1 MKGFFKAVFL
11 SGALIGAPLF
21 ADTTPEEKQGHE
33 LCVFAEDVF
42 KALSSMTGKGQ
53 VASYE
58 NSEDPV
64 IQNLAEKFS
73 ASFKEDAS
81 PEELQTAVS
90 ELGRLLKCSADE
102 DYRLPYTLHRK
113 ELQEK
118 TALMEK
124 ALKSS
129 LPKDPN
135 YHKLM
140 IESLADQKWDVAL
153 YAYLKIAEE
162 RCTD

>member
-1 MKGFFKAVFL
+1 MKGLFKALFL
-11 SGALIGAPLF
+11 SGALISAPMF

-33 LCVFAEDVF
+33 LCLFAQDVF
-42 KALSSMTGKGQ
+42 NALSSVKEQ
-53 VASYE
+53 KQILSYE
-58 NSEDPV
+58 NSHDSV
-64 IQNLAEKFS
+64 IQNLAEKFI
-73 ASFKEDAS
+73 ASFQEGAS
-81 PEELQTAVS
+81 PEDLQTAVS

-124 ALKSS
+124 TLKGS
-129 LPKDPN
+129 LPKNPN

-140 IESLADQKWDVAL
+140 IESLADKKWDVAL

-162 RCTD
+162 RCAD

>member
-1 MKGFFKAVFL
+1 MKRFFKAVFL

-21 ADTTPEEKQGHE
+21 ADTSTEEKQGHE
-33 LCVFAEDVF
+33 LCLFAEDVF
-42 KALSSMTGKGQ
+42 NALSSVKGKNQ
-53 VASYE
+53 VSNYE

-64 IQNLAEKFS
+64 IQNLAEKFI

-81 PEELQTAVS
+81 PEELQAAVS
-90 ELGRLLKCSADE
+90 ELGRLVKCSADE

-113 ELQEK
+113 QLQEK
-118 TALMEK
+118 TAVMEK
-124 ALKSS
+124 ALKNS

-140 IESLADQKWDVAL
+140 MESMAEQKWDVAL
-153 YAYLKIAEE
+153 YSYLKIAEE

>member
-11 SGALIGAPLF
+11 SGALLSAPMF

-33 LCVFAEDVF
+33 LCLFAQDVF
-42 KALSSMTGKGQ
+42 NALGSVKEQKQIS
-53 VASYE
+53 SYE
-58 NSEDPV
+58 SSQDPV
-64 IQNLAEKFS
+64 IQNLAEKFI
-73 ASFKEDAS
+73 ASFQEDAS
-81 PEELQTAVS
+81 PEDLQTAVS

-102 DYRLPYTLHRK
+102 DYRLPYALHRK

-124 ALKSS
+124 ALKGS
-129 LPKDPN
+129 LPENPN